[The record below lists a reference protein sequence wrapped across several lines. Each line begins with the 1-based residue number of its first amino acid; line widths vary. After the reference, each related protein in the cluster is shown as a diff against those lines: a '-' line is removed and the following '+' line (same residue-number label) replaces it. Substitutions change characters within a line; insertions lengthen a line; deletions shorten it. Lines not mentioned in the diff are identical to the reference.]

1 MNSVNLTGRITKDP
15 ELTTAKDNSSY
26 LFFCL
31 AVDGGKDKEGN
42 KYTDFI
48 DCIAYKSQA
57 EYIAKYIK
65 KGAMLGISG
74 RLHVSSREDSEGNKT
89 KSIIVKVNNVETLV
103 RSPEDKPKE
112 TEAAPEDTGELPFNI

>member
-1 MNSVNLTGRITKDP
+1 MNSVNITGRITKDP
-15 ELTTAKDNSSY
+15 EPKTAKDNSIY

-42 KYTDFI
+42 KIVDFI
-48 DCIAYKSQA
+48 DCVAYKSQA

-65 KGAMLGISG
+65 KGAMLGVSG
-74 RLHVSSREDSEGNKT
+74 RLHVSSREDAEGNKL
-89 KSIIVKVNNVETLV
+89 KSVTVKVNNVETLV

-112 TEAAPEDTGELPFNI
+112 TEAAPEDQGELPFNI

>member
-15 ELTTAKDNSSY
+15 ELKTGKDNSPY

-89 KSIIVKVNNVETLV
+89 KTITVKVNNVETLV

>member
-15 ELTTAKDNSSY
+15 ELKTGKEGSAY
-26 LFFCL
+26 LYFCL

-57 EYIAKYIK
+57 DYIAKYIK

-74 RLHVSSREDSEGNKT
+74 RLHVSNREDSEGNKT